1 MPSSTFLNLPA
12 EKQEKLLEAATREF
26 SHRPFNEA
34 SINQIIKE
42 AGIPRGSFYMYFQ
55 DKEDLFRYLLKGY
68 VDQLFMLLEEFLL
81 RNGGDIFQALLDLYD
96 YVQAKI
102 DNQHLGEIGAM
113 TGIIRCNSG
122 MQKNGLLEMLDAETL
137 LQRLGGAVNP
147 DLLDLRQDRDL
158 GDILGTLLVV
168 AAPMIYTGLQ
178 AGVNHGSRHNQQ
190 CAQDVA
196 QVPVLPQVQQVRIH
210 RAAQALEK
218 RFRIQH
224 FQQPI
229 LLHPA
234 VAADD
239 SGHGADLSQV
249 LIVDFCLHV
258 IIQIQQRLKNVA
270 AVSEQKLLQ
279 QHEQLIHISLQQ
291 IAEQVLLILKVH
303 VKAAPGDACLLD
315 DLVDGRLVE
324 RPVGKLPGGR
334 LQQLLLLFRRQ
345 IQKSAARHAVSSS
358 LIRNR
363 RSVFFS
369 AAPDFIPSS
378 RGKVKGFPA
387 NGKKKHDNLS
397 LIIADKLSYCKRE
410 LRKFTNISQCFR
422 HFIQRSDPLIGLRP
436 VLHRSDPPPG
446 DTVLGGVAE

>member
-81 RNGGDIFQALLDLYD
+81 RNGGDIFLYD

-168 AAPMIYTGLQ
+168 AAPMIYPGLQ
-178 AGVNHGSRHNQQ
+178 ADPGTR
-190 CAQDVA
+190 D
-196 QVPVLPQVQQVRIH
+196 R
-210 RAAQALEK
+210 LENILNIFK
-218 RFRIQH
+218 RGMGKR
-224 FQQPI
+224 PT
-229 LLHPA
+229 
-234 VAADD
+234 
-239 SGHGADLSQV
+239 
-249 LIVDFCLHV
+249 
-258 IIQIQQRLKNVA
+258 
-270 AVSEQKLLQ
+270 
-279 QHEQLIHISLQQ
+279 
-291 IAEQVLLILKVH
+291 AEIENK
-303 VKAAPGDACLLD
+303 
-315 DLVDGRLVE
+315 E
-324 RPVGKLPGGR
+324 
-334 LQQLLLLFRRQ
+334 
-345 IQKSAARHAVSSS
+345 I
-358 LIRNR
+358 
-363 RSVFFS
+363 
-369 AAPDFIPSS
+369 
-378 RGKVKGFPA
+378 
-387 NGKKKHDNLS
+387 
-397 LIIADKLSYCKRE
+397 
-410 LRKFTNISQCFR
+410 T
-422 HFIQRSDPLIGLRP
+422 
-436 VLHRSDPPPG
+436 
-446 DTVLGGVAE
+446 

>member
-55 DKEDLFRYLLKGY
+55 DKEDLFRDLLKGY

-178 AGVNHGSRHNQQ
+178 AGGDPGTR
-190 CAQDVA
+190 D
-196 QVPVLPQVQQVRIH
+196 R
-210 RAAQALEK
+210 LENILNIFK
-218 RFRIQH
+218 RGMGKR
-224 FQQPI
+224 PT
-229 LLHPA
+229 
-234 VAADD
+234 
-239 SGHGADLSQV
+239 
-249 LIVDFCLHV
+249 
-258 IIQIQQRLKNVA
+258 
-270 AVSEQKLLQ
+270 
-279 QHEQLIHISLQQ
+279 
-291 IAEQVLLILKVH
+291 AEIENK
-303 VKAAPGDACLLD
+303 
-315 DLVDGRLVE
+315 E
-324 RPVGKLPGGR
+324 
-334 LQQLLLLFRRQ
+334 
-345 IQKSAARHAVSSS
+345 I
-358 LIRNR
+358 
-363 RSVFFS
+363 
-369 AAPDFIPSS
+369 
-378 RGKVKGFPA
+378 
-387 NGKKKHDNLS
+387 
-397 LIIADKLSYCKRE
+397 
-410 LRKFTNISQCFR
+410 T
-422 HFIQRSDPLIGLRP
+422 
-436 VLHRSDPPPG
+436 
-446 DTVLGGVAE
+446 

>member
-168 AAPMIYTGLQ
+168 AAIPGP
-178 AGVNHGSRHNQQ
+178 G
-190 CAQDVA
+190 
-196 QVPVLPQVQQVRIH
+196 
-210 RAAQALEK
+210 
-218 RFRIQH
+218 
-224 FQQPI
+224 
-229 LLHPA
+229 
-234 VAADD
+234 
-239 SGHGADLSQV
+239 
-249 LIVDFCLHV
+249 
-258 IIQIQQRLKNVA
+258 
-270 AVSEQKLLQ
+270 
-279 QHEQLIHISLQQ
+279 
-291 IAEQVLLILKVH
+291 IAWKT
-303 VKAAPGDACLLD
+303 
-315 DLVDGRLVE
+315 
-324 RPVGKLPGGR
+324 
-334 LQQLLLLFRRQ
+334 F
-345 IQKSAARHAVSSS
+345 
-358 LIRNR
+358 
-363 RSVFFS
+363 
-369 AAPDFIPSS
+369 
-378 RGKVKGFPA
+378 
-387 NGKKKHDNLS
+387 
-397 LIIADKLSYCKRE
+397 
-410 LRKFTNISQCFR
+410 
-422 HFIQRSDPLIGLRP
+422 
-436 VLHRSDPPPG
+436 
-446 DTVLGGVAE
+446 

>member
-55 DKEDLFRYLLKGY
+55 DKEDLFRYLLLGY

-178 AGVNHGSRHNQQ
+178 AGGDPGTR
-190 CAQDVA
+190 D
-196 QVPVLPQVQQVRIH
+196 R
-210 RAAQALEK
+210 LENILNIFK
-218 RFRIQH
+218 RGMGKR
-224 FQQPI
+224 PT
-229 LLHPA
+229 
-234 VAADD
+234 
-239 SGHGADLSQV
+239 
-249 LIVDFCLHV
+249 
-258 IIQIQQRLKNVA
+258 
-270 AVSEQKLLQ
+270 
-279 QHEQLIHISLQQ
+279 
-291 IAEQVLLILKVH
+291 AEIENK
-303 VKAAPGDACLLD
+303 
-315 DLVDGRLVE
+315 E
-324 RPVGKLPGGR
+324 
-334 LQQLLLLFRRQ
+334 
-345 IQKSAARHAVSSS
+345 I
-358 LIRNR
+358 
-363 RSVFFS
+363 
-369 AAPDFIPSS
+369 
-378 RGKVKGFPA
+378 
-387 NGKKKHDNLS
+387 
-397 LIIADKLSYCKRE
+397 
-410 LRKFTNISQCFR
+410 T
-422 HFIQRSDPLIGLRP
+422 
-436 VLHRSDPPPG
+436 
-446 DTVLGGVAE
+446 

>member
-147 DLLDLRQDRDL
+147 DLL
-158 GDILGTLLVV
+158 VV

-178 AGVNHGSRHNQQ
+178 AGGDPGTR
-190 CAQDVA
+190 D
-196 QVPVLPQVQQVRIH
+196 R
-210 RAAQALEK
+210 LENILNIFK
-218 RFRIQH
+218 RGMGKR
-224 FQQPI
+224 PT
-229 LLHPA
+229 
-234 VAADD
+234 
-239 SGHGADLSQV
+239 
-249 LIVDFCLHV
+249 
-258 IIQIQQRLKNVA
+258 
-270 AVSEQKLLQ
+270 
-279 QHEQLIHISLQQ
+279 
-291 IAEQVLLILKVH
+291 AEIENK
-303 VKAAPGDACLLD
+303 
-315 DLVDGRLVE
+315 E
-324 RPVGKLPGGR
+324 
-334 LQQLLLLFRRQ
+334 
-345 IQKSAARHAVSSS
+345 I
-358 LIRNR
+358 
-363 RSVFFS
+363 
-369 AAPDFIPSS
+369 
-378 RGKVKGFPA
+378 
-387 NGKKKHDNLS
+387 
-397 LIIADKLSYCKRE
+397 
-410 LRKFTNISQCFR
+410 T
-422 HFIQRSDPLIGLRP
+422 
-436 VLHRSDPPPG
+436 
-446 DTVLGGVAE
+446 

>member
-158 GDILGTLLVV
+158 GDILGVTGVVVRTQGDILGTLLVV

-178 AGVNHGSRHNQQ
+178 AGGDPGTR
-190 CAQDVA
+190 D
-196 QVPVLPQVQQVRIH
+196 R
-210 RAAQALEK
+210 LENILNIFK
-218 RFRIQH
+218 RGMGKR
-224 FQQPI
+224 PT
-229 LLHPA
+229 
-234 VAADD
+234 
-239 SGHGADLSQV
+239 
-249 LIVDFCLHV
+249 
-258 IIQIQQRLKNVA
+258 
-270 AVSEQKLLQ
+270 
-279 QHEQLIHISLQQ
+279 
-291 IAEQVLLILKVH
+291 AEIENK
-303 VKAAPGDACLLD
+303 
-315 DLVDGRLVE
+315 E
-324 RPVGKLPGGR
+324 
-334 LQQLLLLFRRQ
+334 
-345 IQKSAARHAVSSS
+345 I
-358 LIRNR
+358 
-363 RSVFFS
+363 
-369 AAPDFIPSS
+369 
-378 RGKVKGFPA
+378 
-387 NGKKKHDNLS
+387 
-397 LIIADKLSYCKRE
+397 
-410 LRKFTNISQCFR
+410 T
-422 HFIQRSDPLIGLRP
+422 
-436 VLHRSDPPPG
+436 
-446 DTVLGGVAE
+446 